1 MKRVIFLLLLGFF
14 IIIFQTSLLRY
25 LGPFKP
31 NLILILVIYVGIFY
45 EYKRGAIISFIL
57 GYLVDIFS
65 GNIAGLNTFI
75 NLTIFN
81 LIVLMKEKI
90 IFESSILE
98 ILLIIIMSLYNRAVT
113 VLVLQILSPSQNLY
127 PYINNLIPRI
137 LSNAIIGYLLLS
149 LLKKIEGINEVKG
162 RE

>member
-90 IFESSILE
+90 IFESSIDRK
-98 ILLIIIMSLYNRAVT
+98 SV
-113 VLVLQILSPSQNLY
+113 V
-127 PYINNLIPRI
+127 
-137 LSNAIIGYLLLS
+137 
-149 LLKKIEGINEVKG
+149 
-162 RE
+162 